1 MTFTD
6 AWGAWCVAVSLAFV
20 WPQVWRCIRH
30 DTTHGISAFATL
42 HGMTGASMW
51 LAYGIIQTNTAM
63 WTSNASYIIAQTL
76 IAGVLFRHSRLSAA
90 GIVAFM
96 GTVAV
101 FLVIGLSTSTSVVG
115 WIGIVASSSGM
126 IPVVVHVRRTHSLH
140 GISILSWVITVV
152 AATSW
157 TVLGGLLHD
166 PIIMYTNYF
175 TIPLMVYVIAKSV
188 AWRRANGVPVFAGV
202 A

>member
-1 MTFTD
+1 MSFTA

-20 WPQVWRCIRH
+20 WPQVWRCHRH

-51 LAYGIIQTNTAM
+51 LAYGIIQSNLAM
-63 WTSNASYIIAQTL
+63 WTSNASYILAQTL
-76 IAGVLFRHSRLSAA
+76 IAVVLVRHERLPRAGVAA
-90 GIVAFM
+90 FLGIVSL
-96 GTVAV
+96 
-101 FLVIGLSTSTSVVG
+101 FLAIGLTTSPSVVG

-140 GISILSWVITVV
+140 GISILSWAITVV

-175 TIPLMVYVIAKSV
+175 TIPLMFYVIVKSV
-188 AWRRANGVPVFAGV
+188 RWRRANGVPMFAG
-202 A
+202 AA